1 MANSRIT
8 VAAAAISPM
17 VSFFTRSPET
27 SAAISTGDTSPL
39 MICRIS
45 DSISS

>member
-1 MANSRIT
+1 
-8 VAAAAISPM
+8 M
-17 VSFFTRSPET
+17 VSFFTRSPVRI
-27 SAAISTGDTSPL
+27 AAIITGDTSPA